1 MKIEWL
7 RRPFGS
13 LFSKLLLIMFVSG
26 ILIVSTVSFVSWLMH
41 IEQGRN
47 VFRRNMNQYVSYL
60 VKDLGS
66 PPNRVLA
73 EKLSKR
79 LFINIHYQSPETSWK
94 TSGTLPSLE
103 QYEFHKL
110 KTNKSIDF
118 GRNPFIKDRV
128 FRVKNED
135 QVLYIFY
142 QKEKISE
149 TGWMLGTILA
159 AAILF
164 LIFLTY

>member
-26 ILIVSTVSFVSWLMH
+26 ILIVSTVTFVSWVMH

-66 PPNRVLA
+66 PPNRVQA
-73 EKLSKR
+73 EKLSKK
-79 LFINIHYQSPETSWK
+79 LFINIH
-94 TSGTLPSLE
+94 
-103 QYEFHKL
+103 
-110 KTNKSIDF
+110 
-118 GRNPFIKDRV
+118 
-128 FRVKNED
+128 
-135 QVLYIFY
+135 
-142 QKEKISE
+142 
-149 TGWMLGTILA
+149 
-159 AAILF
+159 
-164 LIFLTY
+164 